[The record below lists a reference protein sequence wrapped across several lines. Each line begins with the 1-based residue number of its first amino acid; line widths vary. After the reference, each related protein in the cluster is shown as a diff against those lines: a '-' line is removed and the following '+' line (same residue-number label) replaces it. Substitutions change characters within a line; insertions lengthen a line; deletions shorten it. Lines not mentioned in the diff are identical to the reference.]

1 MDEGDRMCPVCLNN
15 YTKIGHRPWCDWK
28 EKQKPQQGG
37 KMTIKELT
45 IKEIERARDNYKKR
59 FGKELTYEE
68 LEDETT
74 TSNI

>member
-1 MDEGDRMCPVCLNN
+1 
-15 YTKIGHRPWCDWK
+15 
-28 EKQKPQQGG
+28 
-37 KMTIKELT
+37 MTIKELT